1 MRLLSLTRLEK
12 LWGKGTTRSG
22 WILLLAIG
30 VGGSA
35 AVVAQSSPPDS
46 STATG
51 ADNSAK
57 PQELDRVI
65 AIINGDVLLQ
75 SDVLEEMQFASIQP
89 LGRPGLATD
98 PAVAGKRLINRTLI
112 LQQMKNQQADTPV
125 SDEDLEKGLAELRKQ
140 IPACEHFHCDTPEG
154 WRDFL
159 KQNNL
164 TEQQVADRW
173 RQRLQIVNF
182 IDMRFRNGVRITK
195 AEIQEYYD
203 KIFVPA
209 FRKESANPPALPVVA
224 NRIEEILLQRRV
236 NGMLQDW
243 LKSLRDQGSVQILDP
258 AYGTSSDNNDE
269 GGGS

>member
-1 MRLLSLTRLEK
+1 MKLNSLTRLRG
-12 LWGKGTTRSG
+12 LSG
-22 WILLLAIG
+22 AGIGRAFCILLLLSIASPG
-30 VGGSA
+30 RPLASA
-35 AVVAQSSPPDS
+35 QTPAAP
-46 STATG
+46 AAE
-51 ADNSAK
+51 ADAASK

-89 LGRPGLATD
+89 LGQPGLATD
-98 PAVAGKRLINRTLI
+98 PSVAGRRLINRTLI
-112 LQQMKNQQADTPV
+112 LQQMKSQQADIPV
-125 SDEDLEKGLAELRKQ
+125 SDQDLQKSLSELRKQ
-140 IPACEHFHCDTPEG
+140 IPACARFHCDTPDG

-164 TEQQVADRW
+164 TEQQVTDRW

-182 IDMRFRNGVRITK
+182 IDIRFRNGVRITK
-195 AEIQEYYD
+195 PEIQEYYD
-203 KIFVPA
+203 KTFVPA
-209 FRKESANPPALPVVA
+209 FQKESAKPPVLPVVS

-258 AYGTSSDNNDE
+258 MYGVSSGNNDE
-269 GGGS
+269 GGGAA